1 MRLTLINKSGD
12 IVRVERWI
20 MSSDIATINS
30 LILQPNAE
38 FVLSGLSE
46 ETGKQVSIYD
56 KEYRYIGCLYNEPV
70 SHRKQYYFIERDD
83 YKMEISGETAIL
95 SQIPDQP
102 AMTIPPR

>member
-1 MRLTLINKSGD
+1 MRLTLINKSGE

-20 MSSDIATINS
+20 MSFDGGIATIHS
-30 LILQPNAE
+30 WILQPDAE
-38 FVLSGLSE
+38 FVLE
-46 ETGKQVSIYD
+46 EESGKQVSIYD

-95 SQIPDQP
+95 SQIPDQQALP
-102 AMTIPPR
+102 GK